1 MPSKN
6 DPVASLADILEN
18 LERIEGYVAGLD
30 REAFGG
36 DTLRRDAVERCLERI
51 CEAAFRLGEKAAEL
65 APSQP
70 WGDIRGMGNRLRH
83 AYDRID
89 LDVLWNTI
97 RDRLPSLKSD
107 VEQAHL
113 GLEAKGDRD
122 VGGK

>member
-1 MPSKN
+1 
-6 DPVASLADILEN
+6 VL
-18 LERIEGYVAGLD
+18 G
-30 REAFGG
+30 
-36 DTLRRDAVERCLERI
+36 THLRGRLSFI
-51 CEAAFRLGEKAAEL
+51 RLGEKAAEL

-97 RDRLPSLKSD
+97 RDRLPRKED
-107 VEQAHL
+107 VEQALL